1 MFHKLGMGNLGRLV
15 WIAFLCTIY
24 HMAKKRKETIALAKT
39 VTANRAA
46 RLYRLLMLLGKGP
59 QTRAG
64 LTRRLKVGIRDF
76 YRDLVVLNKVGIEVI
91 LEDGRYLLAEE
102 STQAIDRLPFPDPGL
117 TLGEARQL
125 AKGRGRAHKK
135 LKEQIDQIVK

>member
-1 MFHKLGMGNLGRLV
+1 
-15 WIAFLCTIY
+15 
-24 HMAKKRKETIALAKT
+24 MAKKRKETPAAKT
-39 VTANRAA
+39 VTANRAG
-46 RLYRLLMLLGKGP
+46 RLFRLLTLLGKGP

-64 LTRRLKVGIRDF
+64 LTRRLKVGVRDF

-102 STQAIDRLPFPDPGL
+102 SAQAIDRLPFPDPGL

-125 AKGRGRAHKK
+125 AKGRSKAHKR
-135 LKEQIDQIVK
+135 LKEQIDQIVKSRERPS